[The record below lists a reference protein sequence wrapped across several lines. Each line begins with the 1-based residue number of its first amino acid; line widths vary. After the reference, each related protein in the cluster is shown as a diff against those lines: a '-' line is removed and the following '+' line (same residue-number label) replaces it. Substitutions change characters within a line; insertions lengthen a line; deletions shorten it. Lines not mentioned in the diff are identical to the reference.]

1 MSGLPQPQRDPVT
14 GGSIARTRVL
24 VLCSDG
30 PDPRRLEV
38 RESFA
43 HANAL
48 HQSLRMN
55 RKVAV
60 VTAKSTPDSH
70 LSMHFGSAKWVA
82 IFAPDAAEPEIVRNE
97 GLNGRSVVEIMSDRG
112 CTDAIFSAIGPG
124 AHRHLCAAGIR
135 GWLAPVERSAPDAL
149 RDLEL
154 GALSPAGGPTHERRA

>member
-1 MSGLPQPQRDPVT
+1 
-14 GGSIARTRVL
+14 
-24 VLCSDG
+24 
-30 PDPRRLEV
+30 
-38 RESFA
+38 
-43 HANAL
+43 
-48 HQSLRMN
+48 MN

-60 VTAKSTPDSH
+60 VIAKSTPDSH

-82 IFAPDAAEPEIVRNE
+82 IFTPDAAEPEIVRNE
-97 GLNGRSVVEIMSDRG
+97 GLNGRSVVEIMSERG

-154 GALSPAGGPTHERRA
+154 GALSPVGGPTHEHRA